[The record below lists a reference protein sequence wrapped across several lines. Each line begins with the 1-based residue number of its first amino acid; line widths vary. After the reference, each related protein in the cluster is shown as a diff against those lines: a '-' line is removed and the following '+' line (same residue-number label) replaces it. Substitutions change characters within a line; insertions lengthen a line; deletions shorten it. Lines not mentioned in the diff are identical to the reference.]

1 MNSVSSFQPPPSG
14 DVRLEHRTGVRIC
27 RTTESR
33 QTASGEAHVRLEAV
47 EAEAEAAAARLCGGG
62 HATATPNVTATDA
75 TDAAAET
82 RSAAETTTDEA
93 ADDATA
99 TSAITATYDHL
110 FTFAPSENRFVIYP
124 IRNHDVWAMVKQA
137 QGSYWVVEEV
147 DLSEDARDWGRLT
160 ENERTFVLHVLGFFA
175 GSDGI
180 VIENLG
186 ERFLREL
193 ETPEVRSFYTFQA
206 AIETVHSEMYSL
218 LIDTYVHD
226 EAHKARVLN
235 SIETVPAVQE
245 KARWAE
251 RWIGDADAC
260 IGQRL
265 LAFAA
270 VEGIFFS
277 GSFCAIFWLKKR
289 GLVPGLTFSN
299 ELISRD
305 EALHTN
311 FAVLLY
317 TKYTRR
323 LPEARVHALFR
334 GAVAI
339 EQRFIADA
347 LQQRLVG
354 MNAALMG
361 QYIEFVAD
369 RLLGQLGYAPV
380 WGSANPFDFMEM
392 CSLTG
397 KTNFFEKRV
406 GEYAKSVSSSS
417 SSSRRLSARAGTG
430 TGAATG
436 GRGDEKEDEED
447 TLFGS
452 AF

>member
-1 MNSVSSFQPPPSG
+1 MKCAVSSFQPPPSD

-27 RTTESR
+27 RSTEAR
-33 QTASGEAHVRLEAV
+33 EAASAEPPRRLGAV
-47 EAEAEAAAARLCGGG
+47 EAAAA
-62 HATATPNVTATDA
+62 
-75 TDAAAET
+75 AAE
-82 RSAAETTTDEA
+82 RNGSIRCEAEEAQATESGHTDV
-93 ADDATA
+93 
-99 TSAITATYDHL
+99 TATYDHL
-110 FTFAPSENRFVIYP
+110 FTFASSENRFVIYP
-124 IRNHDVWAMVKQA
+124 IRNHDAWAMVKQA
-137 QGSYWVVEEV
+137 QASYWVVEEV
-147 DLSEDARDWGRLT
+147 DLSEDARDWARLT
-160 ENERTFVLHVLGFFA
+160 EHEREFVLHVLGFFA

-186 ERFLREL
+186 ERFLREF

-206 AIETVHSEMYSL
+206 AIETIHSEMYSL

-251 RWIGDADAC
+251 RWIGDNDAC

-289 GLVPGLTFSN
+289 GLLPGLTFSN

-323 LPEARVHALFR
+323 LPEARVHELFR

-339 EQRFIADA
+339 EQCFIADA
-347 LQQRLVG
+347 LQHRLVG

-406 GEYAKSVSSSS
+406 GEYAKS
-417 SSSRRLSARAGTG
+417 SAKSAAPSGRATASGD
-430 TGAATG
+430 
-436 GRGDEKEDEED
+436 RGDEEDS
-447 TLFGS
+447 LFAS
-452 AF
+452 PF